1 MILGIGTD
9 LVEIAR
15 IRRLLELHGD
25 AFRHRVFT
33 PAEIALAAE
42 RRHAP
47 EFYAGRWAAKEAA
60 VKALGCGFGAECGHT
75 DIEILCGPEG
85 EPVLRC
91 RALPPRLSRTA
102 PDRLRWH
109 ISITHERSCAAAFV
123 ILERN

>member
-1 MILGIGTD
+1 MIIGIGTD

-15 IRRLLELHGD
+15 IRRLLDFHGE

-42 RRHAP
+42 RQHSA

-75 DIEILCGPEG
+75 DIEILCGSEG
-85 EPVLRC
+85 EPILRC
-91 RALPPRLSRTA
+91 RVLPR
-102 PDRLRWH
+102 RLRQAGPEHVFWH
-109 ISITHERSCAAAFV
+109 VSITHERCYAAAFV
-123 ILERN
+123 VLERH